1 MIETLDRPLVPEE
14 GGISPRP
21 TIRRC
26 FPPSDDQRSPCS
38 FPILASNGFC
48 VEGDQRSSSR
58 KPVEISLR
66 PPLVDPNPAV
76 WLNSSL
82 RGIMSTLPKRTV
94 RTAKP
99 YDVLLKLNFG
109 EGCSCVCTQIK
120 FTVDFQR
127 NDSTRVGFCISD
139 DMFYGGQNERRNAEY
154 RNI

>member
-1 MIETLDRPLVPEE
+1 MQTLRSGLIVPF
-14 GGISPRP
+14 GGY
-21 TIRRC
+21 C
-26 FPPSDDQRSPCS
+26 PPQ
-38 FPILASNGFC
+38 
-48 VEGDQRSSSR
+48 
-58 KPVEISLR
+58 
-66 PPLVDPNPAV
+66 
-76 WLNSSL
+76 
-82 RGIMSTLPKRTV
+82 PKRTA

-99 YDVLLKLNFG
+99 FDILLKLNFG